1 MAKRRIVLASSSP
14 RRRQLMNEVGMEFEV
29 ITSQA
34 EEFVEAEENASHLVV
49 RLAELK
55 ARDVAGRVSE
65 CTVIGADT
73 VVVLDDLILGKP
85 VDETDAVRMLGMLS
99 GRTHTVYTGVCVIN
113 ADTGYETSS
122 FATTQVT
129 FRSLRD
135 DQIFIYVKTGE
146 PIDKAGSY
154 AIQGRGTLLIDR
166 IEGEYTNVV
175 GLPMGLLSDL
185 LCKHGIEL
193 L

>member
-1 MAKRRIVLASSSP
+1 MLIRSDEEKIWRKERIVLASSSP

-99 GRTHTVYTGVCVIN
+99 GRTHTVYTGVCVI
-113 ADTGYETSS
+113 
-122 FATTQVT
+122 Q
-129 FRSLRD
+129 R
-135 DQIFIYVKTGE
+135 
-146 PIDKAGSY
+146 
-154 AIQGRGTLLIDR
+154 
-166 IEGEYTNVV
+166 
-175 GLPMGLLSDL
+175 
-185 LCKHGIEL
+185 
-193 L
+193 

>member
-1 MAKRRIVLASSSP
+1 
-14 RRRQLMNEVGMEFEV
+14 MNEVGMEFEV
-29 ITSQA
+29 ITSQT

-73 VVVLDDLILGKP
+73 VVALDDLILGKP

-113 ADTGYETSS
+113 TDTGYETSS

-129 FRSLRD
+129 FREVSQMSKYSDMSRP
-135 DQIFIYVKTGE
+135 GE
-146 PIDKAGSY
+146 PMDKAGSMLY
-154 AIQGRGTLLIDR
+154 RAR
-166 IEGEYTNVV
+166 E
-175 GLPMGLLSDL
+175 PS
-185 LCKHGIEL
+185 
-193 L
+193 